1 MNMNT
6 HTVPAG
12 IRPANFT
19 RTTPNLT
26 ARYFKTGR
34 WHLIP
39 LLWLLRRSDFA
50 REGIERSGSYRFADH
65 LYRNAAS
72 GRGWFGRWLDRRLLN
87 LPSARGM
94 RARYSEAVRTMMEF
108 FAAHQAANPGAP
120 FRLLTVPCGIPRD
133 VRDFVSLLP
142 PEQRGLV
149 KYTACDIDP
158 EVITAARRHLEDS
171 PEICQDYRN
180 ANALEADALKEGVY
194 DFVSSTGL
202 GEFLDDAQLVR
213 FYGNVHR
220 WLAPGGVF
228 YTSATAWERRSAWM
242 LETFELRAHYR
253 DRAAFSGLLESC
265 GWTHATFWRDATG
278 LQTFVKA
285 VK

>member
-1 MNMNT
+1 MNT
-6 HTVPAG
+6 PAIPAG

-50 REGIERSGSYRFADH
+50 REGIERSGSYLFADH
-65 LYRNAAS
+65 LYRNVAS

-94 RARYSEAVRTMMEF
+94 RARYSEAVRTMMEA
-108 FAAHQAANPGAP
+108 FASHQTANPGKP
-120 FRLLTVPCGIPRD
+120 FRILTVPCGIPRD
-133 VRDFVSLLP
+133 VADFVSLLP
-142 PEQRGLV
+142 TEQRSLV
-149 KYTACDIDP
+149 EYTACDIDP
-158 EVITAARRHLEDS
+158 EVIAAARRHLENNS
-171 PEICQDYRN
+171 EIRRHFRN
-180 ANALEADALKEGVY
+180 ANALDPASLDEAAY
-194 DFVSSTGL
+194 DFISSTGL
-202 GEFLDDAQLVR
+202 GEFLDDSQLGQ
-213 FYGNVHR
+213 FYGNIHR

-228 YTSATAWERRSAWM
+228 YTSATKWERRSAW
-242 LETFELRAHYR
+242 LLKTFELHAHYR
-253 DRAAFSGLLESC
+253 DRDAFAGFLETRV
-265 GWTHATFWRDATG
+265 WTRASYWHDATG
-278 LQTFVKA
+278 LQTFVRA